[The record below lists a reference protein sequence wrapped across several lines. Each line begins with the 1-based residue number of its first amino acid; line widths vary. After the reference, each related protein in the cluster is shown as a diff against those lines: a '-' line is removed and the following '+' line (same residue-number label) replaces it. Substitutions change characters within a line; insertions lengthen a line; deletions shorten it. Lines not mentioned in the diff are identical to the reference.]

1 VIFLDMEDVLHVA
14 ARTLGEVQLRDV
26 GLLEAPVAAV
36 AAGGM
41 DDIATIAERLRVVQ
55 GE

>member
-1 VIFLDMEDVLHVA
+1 V
-14 ARTLGEVQLRDV
+14 
-26 GLLEAPVAAV
+26 AV
-36 AAGGM
+36 AAGGT